1 MRTRIKVLAGVS
13 ALALGV
19 ASGGVALADGTHNGD
34 AGTIPVSGAAFD
46 DGVDPVDPSDDIAG
60 APAMEVRTAVCT
72 GPLSGPTDPHETA
85 SNGFCNI
92 THDLPNAPYAVILTN
107 HGPLFGNTNLP
118 YQLGWEHSGTPDST
132 FSVRALNT
140 RGEVYTGT
148 FAFSYVAYS
157 NPAPA
162 ES

>member
-1 MRTRIKVLAGVS
+1 MRTRLKVYAVVS
-13 ALALGV
+13 ALALGL
-19 ASGGVALADGTHNGD
+19 AGGGVALADGSHDGD
-34 AGTIPVSGAAFD
+34 VGTVPGEEGVS
-46 DGVDPVDPSDDIAG
+46 
-60 APAMEVRTAVCT
+60 PAMEVRTAQCV
-72 GPLSGPTDPHETA
+72 GPLVGPTDPHETA

-92 THDLPNAPYAVILTN
+92 THDLPNAPFAVVLTN
-107 HGPLFGNTNLP
+107 HGPLFGNHNLP
-118 YQLGWEHSGTPDST
+118 YQLGWEHSGDPTHT

-162 ES
+162 E

>member
-1 MRTRIKVLAGVS
+1 MRTRMKVLAGAS

-19 ASGGVALADGTHNGD
+19 AGGGIALANGTHDGD
-34 AGTIPVSGAAFD
+34 VGTVAGVVGVS
-46 DGVDPVDPSDDIAG
+46 
-60 APAMEVRTAVCT
+60 PAMEVRTAQCV

-85 SNGFCNI
+85 SNGFCNV
-92 THDLPNAPYAVILTN
+92 THDLPNAPYAIVLTN

-118 YQLGWEHSGTPDST
+118 YQLGWEHSGTPEDT

-157 NPAPA
+157 NP
-162 ES
+162 

>member
-1 MRTRIKVLAGVS
+1 MRTRIKVLAGAS
-13 ALALGV
+13 ALVLGM
-19 ASGGVALADGTHNGD
+19 AGGGVALADGTHDG
-34 AGTIPVSGAAFD
+34 AVGT
-46 DGVDPVDPSDDIAG
+46 

>member
-1 MRTRIKVLAGVS
+1 MRTRIKVLAGAS
-13 ALALGV
+13 ALVLGM
-19 ASGGVALADGTHNGD
+19 AGGGVALADGTHDGD
-34 AGTIPVSGAAFD
+34 VGTVPVSGVAFD
-46 DGVDPVDPSDDIAG
+46 DNGTPDPSDDIAG
-60 APAMEVRTAVCT
+60 APAMEARTAVCT

-92 THDLPNAPYAVILTN
+92 THGLPNAPYAVILTN
-107 HGPLFGNTNLP
+107 HGPLFGNSNLP